1 MKDPALRHFLALL
14 LKYLLVSVKTN
25 SVGVLL
31 QVMVEIEQRAHSMF
45 RLVEGQYCVSKDCV
59 FLCDEEQE
67 KRKNKNYL
75 FDVFDL
81 GTFSVPL
88 SVL

>member
-1 MKDPALRHFLALL
+1 M
-14 LKYLLVSVKTN
+14 
-25 SVGVLL
+25 
-31 QVMVEIEQRAHSMF
+31 EQTAQTMF
-45 RLVEGQYCVSKDCV
+45 RLVEEQYCVSKGCV

-67 KRKNKNYL
+67 KWENKNYL

-81 GTFSVPL
+81 GTSSVPL